1 MDTTPCDAFTTE
13 LRETLA
19 DHLGLPTAQVAVGNN
34 TLALLGRL
42 VGSTCASSS
51 KVLYTER
58 TDAPPPPVLGQA
70 CPQPVPFK
78 PDGSH
83 DLEQML
89 SLIDDSTC
97 LIFLSS
103 PAELAGDSMTTR
115 ELTEFMRTVPERVT
129 VMLDETHLEYPDE
142 GAGDEAGDEAEVV
155 STDAIAAHPNLVV
168 LRSFNKAYGLAD
180 VRVAYAFGS
189 EALISSFV

>member
-89 SLIDDSTC
+89 SLIH
-97 LIFLSS
+97 I
-103 PAELAGDSMTTR
+103 
-115 ELTEFMRTVPERVT
+115 
-129 VMLDETHLEYPDE
+129 
-142 GAGDEAGDEAEVV
+142 
-155 STDAIAAHPNLVV
+155 
-168 LRSFNKAYGLAD
+168 
-180 VRVAYAFGS
+180 
-189 EALISSFV
+189 

>member
-1 MDTTPCDAFTTE
+1 MESTPCDAFTTE

-19 DHLGLPTAQVAVGNN
+19 DHLGLPAAQVAVGNN

-42 VGSTCASSS
+42 VGTTCASSS
-51 KVLYTER
+51 KVLYAER
-58 TDAPPPPVLGQA
+58 TDAPPPPVLGQTRA
-70 CPQPVPFK
+70 QPVPFK

-83 DLEQML
+83 DLEQMI

-103 PAELAGDSMTTR
+103 PATLAGDSMTTR
-115 ELTEFMRTVPERVT
+115 ELTEFMRAVPERVT
-129 VMLDETHLEYPDE
+129 VMLDETHLEYPD
-142 GAGDEAGDEAEVV
+142 DEAGEDAEVV

-168 LRSFNKAYGLAD
+168 LRSFNKVYGLAD

-189 EALISSFV
+189 EAVISTFV